1 MYENNTGQFRYPSGA
16 AEQTAYD
23 PVDQFVY
30 VVGGNVLHLLDIK
43 DISNPAVI
51 HWQQFD
57 NVDLTDVEYCGDYLF
72 VAVDNNGD
80 KENGYVNVYKK
91 YNTALKTLE
100 LVQSITVGSLP
111 DMIYPTS
118 DCQTV
123 VVAIEAEGYNNG
135 SHFVDPEGA
144 VGIIKFA
151 AGVEGDYQYT
161 KLDFRKFND
170 QWQNLVSRGAR
181 FIYRENNNTFS
192 NDVEPEYITF
202 NKDESVAYISL
213 QENNAIAEVDMIT
226 QNITNIHPLG
236 FKNWTYFEFDAS
248 DRDEKINIRPW
259 PVMGMYQPD
268 SIKVIYVKGKP
279 FLVTANEGDAKD
291 YSKIQGAGGF
301 NEQSRV
307 SELTINAS
315 STVAHWS
322 SLNGYD
328 GTLNALEHLGR
339 LKISNLDGKS
349 GDTYN
354 TLYTFG
360 GRSISILDLNTF
372 ERVYDSG
379 SDIEKIIAKE
389 KKPLFNA
396 NGVDRNDIVSETQDS
411 LSDDKGPEVEDL
423 AIAEIGDT
431 MLLFVGIE
439 RPGFIAIYS
448 IHGDVT
454 SIQFESLYSGIPGT
468 NDTYGYLYDQ
478 RKMSEKDPDDIR
490 FISAQDSPNHRHLL
504 CSTGS
509 LSGTVSFFLIKGL
522 NEDEVDNSGNC
533 VIDHVRIFSIGLIVL
548 LGKVMESLLGRL

>member
-1 MYENNTGQFRYPSGA
+1 MCTYVVNCICYMTTMLIGISGFIPPVKKGIHLEKLSTVYLPYRYENNTGQFRYPSGA

-248 DRDEKINIRPW
+248 DRDE
-259 PVMGMYQPD
+259 
-268 SIKVIYVKGKP
+268 
-279 FLVTANEGDAKD
+279 T
-291 YSKIQGAGGF
+291 
-301 NEQSRV
+301 
-307 SELTINAS
+307 S